1 VKTFAL
7 TIPTKSYIRKYIHR
21 RYGYP
26 VILNHKHL
34 FGSVVL
40 SYLQK
45 KVYTSGATSI
55 HQATYSTYRDRV
67 EMVIPQSYIIKN
79 IHGLNI
85 PLEKAIV
92 VNRYFENQFE
102 EDLYH
107 FCKYNLTKNGKHPG
121 YDVAICQFADRHAIE
136 FDVDITFEAL
146 KKMEYRFRKNLEK
159 KDYEFVPS
167 SKVHPLVLFSES
179 NL

>member
-7 TIPTKSYIRKYIHR
+7 TIPTKSYIRKYIHS

-26 VILNHKHL
+26 VVLNNKTL
-34 FGSVVL
+34 FGTVMISL
-40 SYLQK
+40 LEK
-45 KVYTSGATSI
+45 KAYSSGARDI
-55 HQATYSTYRDRV
+55 HKATFSTYRDKV

-79 IHGLNI
+79 IHGLHI
-85 PLEKAIV
+85 SIDKAIV
-92 VNRYFENQFE
+92 VNRYYENQFE

-121 YDVAICQFADRHAIE
+121 YDVAICQFAERHCIE

-167 SKVHPLVLFSES
+167 TKVHPLVLFSES
-179 NL
+179 NM